1 MPPAIQYTAKEIDV
15 VAGHVQPVDVWYLI
29 PIAAVGRAKSLRF
42 YPDIKSRRPMWEEYR
57 EASEVLG
64 ERAVGRK

>member
-1 MPPAIQYTAKEIDV
+1 
-15 VAGHVQPVDVWYLI
+15 VDVWYLL

-57 EASEVLG
+57 EAWKVLG
-64 ERAVGRK
+64 ER